1 MDDRRGIADDSGI
14 PWQGKIPKD
23 VEYFRE
29 KTEGS
34 TILMGYGT
42 YLEFKKPLPG
52 RRNIVATGK
61 NQKLKNG
68 FEPVAAARSFL
79 QQFTEDVWVIGGAK
93 LFESTIDL
101 AEELYITQLDGDW
114 HCTKFFPEFGDEFEL
129 KSVSPPQ
136 TENGITYTFQVW
148 GRKNRAS
155 GL

>member
-1 MDDRRGIADDSGI
+1 MDDRRGIADDNGI

-61 NQKLKNG
+61 NQKLNNG
-68 FEPVAAARSFL
+68 FESIADGRSFL
-79 QQFTEDVWVIGGAK
+79 QQSTEDVWVIGGAK
-93 LFESTIDL
+93 LFASTIDL
-101 AEELYITQLDGDW
+101 ADELYITQLDGDW
-114 HCTKFFPEFGDEFEL
+114 HCTKFFPEYQSKFRLVEKG
-129 KSVSPPQ
+129 
-136 TENGITYTFQVW
+136 TEYCENDILFRFTVW
-148 GRKNRAS
+148 VRK
-155 GL
+155 